1 MTTATMR
8 RIASVSV
15 STKRAILTGQ
25 KRAAA
30 TTYLT
35 GLKATPLTPIDPS
48 VRATLDL
55 NTPHELLRTSVNDA
69 PDIQEGDLLVSGSNE
84 YPIRSVAEYPAVS
97 SGLGA
102 FVELIVEDLKR

>member
-1 MTTATMR
+1 MTSATLR
-8 RIASVSV
+8 RIASLSV
-15 STKRAILTGQ
+15 STKRAVVTGQ

-35 GLKATPLTPIDPS
+35 GLKATPLDPVDPE

-55 NTPHELLRTSVNDA
+55 QTPHEVLQTTINGA
-69 PDIQEGDLLVSGSNE
+69 PDIREGDILVVGSIE
-84 YPIRSVAEYPAVS
+84 YPIRSVAEHTAVS
-97 SGLGA
+97 SGAGA